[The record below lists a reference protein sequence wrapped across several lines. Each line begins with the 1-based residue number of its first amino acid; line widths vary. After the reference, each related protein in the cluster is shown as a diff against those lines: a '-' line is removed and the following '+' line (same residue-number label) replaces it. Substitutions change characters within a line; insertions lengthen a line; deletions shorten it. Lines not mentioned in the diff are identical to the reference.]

1 MAAATAA
8 DTAQAED
15 TFTASR
21 PCSGGDGPD
30 SDTPYTHIVA
40 TRTSSSV
47 ERALWMRRLARKD
60 EAVERAELSNLIRDV
75 FAGLCLEE
83 SSRGSTMRG
92 LRGATCCITPGEDA
106 NLLMSDA
113 PPQAVRLE

>member
-1 MAAATAA
+1 
-8 DTAQAED
+8 
-15 TFTASR
+15 
-21 PCSGGDGPD
+21 
-30 SDTPYTHIVA
+30 
-40 TRTSSSV
+40 
-47 ERALWMRRLARKD
+47 MRRLARKD
-60 EAVERAELSNLIRDV
+60 EVVERAELSNLIRDV